1 MDGLK
6 VVMMGGVA
14 LSMVDGIRQKKM
26 TSECHFTG
34 EAWSSLCYGPTRFF
48 GVGLMTCSLWNMKLG
63 MAFGVYKPKNA
74 ALRRDDRVECARSDS
89 RALKK
94 MTS

>member
-14 LSMVDGIRQKKM
+14 LSIVEGIGQKKM

-34 EAWSSLCYGPTRFF
+34 EAWSGLCSGPTRFF

-63 MAFGVYKPKNA
+63 MAFGASQPKDA
-74 ALRRDDRVECARSDS
+74 ALRRDDRFECAI
-89 RALKK
+89 
-94 MTS
+94 